1 MCPSA
6 RKQIAALR
14 ERNEPR
20 AAAIDDHD
28 EGLEDR
34 RHTAIENVKKE
45 MKRTRQK
52 WSIVQTKIADARSY
66 LCYEA
71 ASLYSLK
78 QRRRRGGVIEYYIG
92 GNPIPSLN
100 DLPGT
105 VVASEQVSYWC

>member
-1 MCPSA
+1 VQNIA
-6 RKQIAALR
+6 RKQIAAIR
-14 ERNEPR
+14 ERNR
-20 AAAIDDHD
+20 SRTAALD
-28 EGLEDR
+28 EHGDGLVDR
-34 RHTAIENVKKE
+34 RAMAEENLQKE
-45 MKRTRQK
+45 MKRTKQK

-100 DLPGT
+100 DLPG
-105 VVASEQVSYWC
+105 EL